1 MMIRIRFGTFKLD
14 ERCWVLENAGETV
27 ALRPKAFELLLH
39 LARHRDRV
47 VRREELIKVVWGGTR
62 VGAGSLA
69 GLVNEVRQ
77 ALSDSGGRGDAIR
90 TIHGRGYQFVA
101 PAVDLDLVERDAS
114 PADWPA
120 GLAPSTSGFDSVV
133 REAIGRASGV
143 GWVGLVAEGAASRR
157 ALSEVETLS
166 RSSGFSSVAWAAPPR
181 ASLTPGRLVTDLLS
195 ALVEARSLTEVA
207 QALPLPARIWLE
219 ASDPVQRP
227 GVRAAHAAR
236 LPGGL
241 SALAAG
247 LAQCAARTPILLSV
261 DQLDRA
267 GEDYAGELMR
277 LLRDLE
283 TAPILVV
290 VTLGGTSGDAAAASA
305 VRSRVLGAD
314 GAGFRL
320 LPTAGFDSRP
330 VRSAAARAA
339 LERWR
344 KVWALEALPHDLE
357 AALLAHLCGEHVL
370 AIPGDH
376 DRSASSLSAASRGA
390 EASSPRPETPLA
402 EGVPPRPAVRRVRA
416 AREVGPARS
425 GSPGRI

>member
-1 MMIRIRFGTFKLD
+1 MIRIRFGTFKLD
-14 ERCWVLENAGETV
+14 ERCWVLENAGEAV

-47 VRREELIKVVWGGTR
+47 VRREELIEVVWGGTR

-77 ALSDSGGRGDAIR
+77 ALSDSGGRGDTIR

-101 PAVDLDLVERDAS
+101 PAVDLDLVEGDPS
-114 PADWPA
+114 PGQLPC
-120 GLAPSTSGFDSVV
+120 GLAPSAGEFEAVV
-133 REAIGRASGV
+133 RAAIGRASGI
-143 GWVGLVAEGAASRR
+143 GWAGLVAEGTSSRR
-157 ALSEVETLS
+157 ALNEVEALG
-166 RSSGFSSVAWAAPPR
+166 RSAGFSAVAWRAPAR

-195 ALVEARSLTEVA
+195 ALVEARSRAEVA
-207 QALPLPARIWLE
+207 KALPLPARIWLE
-219 ASDPVQRP
+219 ASEPHRLV
-227 GVRAAHAAR
+227 GEGAACAAS

-241 SALAAG
+241 SAIVAG
-247 LAQCAARTPILLSV
+247 LARCAARTPILLSI

-267 GEDYAGELMR
+267 GEDYAVELMR
-277 LLRDLE
+277 FLRALE

-290 VTLGGTSGDAAAASA
+290 VTLGDGSVDAAAASA
-305 VRSRVLGAD
+305 VRSRVLGTE

-320 LPTAGFDSRP
+320 LPSAGADSRP

-344 KVWALEALPHDLE
+344 NGWALGALPRDLE

-370 AIPGDH
+370 AIQGGDEE
-376 DRSASSLSAASRGA
+376 SESSMSAATLGA
-390 EASSPRPETPLA
+390 AESLPHQETHPTD
-402 EGVPPRPAVRRVRA
+402 GVPPRPGVRSVRA
-416 AREVGPARS
+416 AREMSPARS